1 MLKKLIYLL
10 PFFVVVS
17 AVAVPSTGLL
27 GTNKTSNI
35 SAAKNVAIAPKG
47 QTTIKASPARVA
59 QPNLKTGSSDNSVRF
74 PALSKIKQPSKIPV
88 ANQNTGTNTNTN
100 TTPATTGVSQS
111 AFNSLAQRVEALESK
126 NTNAITDVVESGS
139 GTYVNGVTKEDDK
152 INVNKTNLLYAPIK
166 NINGTTVPGNAEI
179 WIVK

>member
-17 AVAVPSTGLL
+17 AVAAPSTGLL
-27 GTNKTSNI
+27 NKNKSNI
-35 SAAKNVAIAPKG
+35 GVAKTVAITPKG
-47 QTTIKASPARVA
+47 QTTVKANPARVA
-59 QPNLKTGSSDNSVRF
+59 QSNLKAVSSDDSARL
-74 PALSKIKQPSKIPV
+74 PALSKLKQPNKIPV

-111 AFNSLAQRVEALESK
+111 AFDSLTQRVEALESK

-139 GTYVNGVTKEDDK
+139 GTYVNGVTKENNK
-152 INVNKTNLLYAPIK
+152 LNVEKTHLLYAPVK
-166 NINGTTVPGNAEI
+166 NANGATLSGNAEI